1 MNGLSGALDT
11 GLSPGWMKPAAVP
24 YLARSSPLR

>member
-11 GLSPGWMKPAAVP
+11 GPSQGWMKPAAVRCSVR
-24 YLARSSPLR
+24 YSPQR